1 MLQNTLLS
9 ILNPEDL
16 GKSLFLWY
24 FLHPIK
30 TKKKSI
36 SDHLFCN
43 WWNDYQIHFEIKFL
57 QVSTLTNNSIFKII
71 NRLKLTCVYVSSSNI
86 FCGFFF
92 CTTVIELAG
101 TTVSES
107 FFTTAIRSYYI
118 IKPNNLRCVFHNFC
132 HPRRL
137 INNTSMLIESISISW
152 F

>member
-1 MLQNTLLS
+1 M
-9 ILNPEDL
+9 I
-16 GKSLFLWY
+16 
-24 FLHPIK
+24 I
-30 TKKKSI
+30 
-36 SDHLFCN
+36 DHLFCN

-57 QVSTLTNNSIFKII
+57 QVTGLYFDKQFDIKNYKSPSIYRYTALFNQYLLRNWTI
-71 NRLKLTCVYVSSSNI
+71 NGIKLTCVYVSSSNI